1 MLNDKYSCHK
11 RVIYPLCACAGYI
24 VMMYG
29 AVAAMPADTVQPAT
43 ASEDDSVVWVTA
55 RKIKEDPLRVPLSLS
70 VFDKQTLEERRVD
83 DIARLI
89 REVPNIGMSALGD
102 GRSTH
107 LSMRGVGTLAKPLG
121 HDDTSVVTYIDGVPQ
136 PLFGSDLRFLDV
148 ERIEVLRGPQG
159 TVFGRNAQA
168 GAINI
173 ITRQPSDDPLHTL
186 RAEGALDRRSQ
197 NIGQLTLS
205 GPLRDGTLKGSFSA
219 AYADQGGDVRNQ
231 VGGWMGREQNGAMRT
246 TLLATPDDITQL
258 VLALSYGRDRLTPSN
273 FVLQGTPNFPIV
285 ALDPKGWAHRET
297 GALSLT
303 ANRTLRTLQVTSVTA
318 FNRYDFDNLTNNSE
332 ALTYGTWF
340 NQPSAAFLPALDWS
354 TYDEKQRS
362 FYQELRMSSLDKAR
376 VGWVGGMNYLHDD
389 YRLMNDYT
397 TTSMLAPSNASSMIN
412 GIRNN
417 HYQTD
422 SYALFGELTT
432 ALTESEKLK
441 GTLGLRYTHDSKGY
455 HAHFQNNG
463 HPGNVAAFDQQ
474 GRLQYDM
481 VTGRAALH
489 YQLTRDAM
497 LYTSVARGAKSGGF
511 PNFTNN
517 APNGMR
523 DAPYQASSSWSYEVG
538 SKNRVAG
545 GRGEWNLALFY
556 NQVRNEHLFAKE
568 KNSMVFTPQSI
579 DTASYGAELDGGWQ
593 VAEHWRFGGG
603 VGFTHAEL
611 RNVSTSVA
619 DKTGAR
625 DGYRVP
631 AVPRVTTSMTLA
643 YYDSAAELGIPDA
656 NVFALIQH
664 QFIAQREAN
673 VNNNFTLPAYRQIN
687 LRAGLEFPSLDVY
700 LFAQNLTN
708 ERPQYTGISYMPGV
722 NVVTMGHGRVIGAG
736 MKVHM

>member
-1 MLNDKYSCHK
+1 MLNNKYFCHK
-11 RVIYPLCACAGYI
+11 RVTYPMCVCAGYALC
-24 VMMYG
+24 G
-29 AVAAMPADTVQPAT
+29 AVAATPVDTAQPPT
-43 ASEDDSVVWVTA
+43 EQEDDSVVWVTA
-55 RKIKEDPLRVPLSLS
+55 RKIKEDSLRVPLSLS
-70 VFDKQTLEERRVD
+70 VFDKQTIEDRRID

-89 REVPNIGMSALGD
+89 RGVPNIGMSALGD

-107 LSMRGVGTLAKPLG
+107 LSMRGVGTLAQPLG

-136 PLFGSDLRFLDV
+136 PLFGSDLRFLNV

-173 ITRQPSDDPLHTL
+173 ITRQPSDDAQHTL
-186 RAEGALDRRSQ
+186 RAEGALDRHSQ
-197 NIGQLTLS
+197 NLGQLTFS
-205 GPLRDGTLKGSFSA
+205 GPLRDDMLKGSFSA

-231 VGGWMGREQNGAMRT
+231 VGGWMGREQDGAMRT

-258 VLALSYGRDRLTPSN
+258 VLALSYGRDRLMPSN
-273 FVLQGTPNFPIV
+273 FVLQGTPNFPSV

-397 TTSMLAPSNASSMIN
+397 TTSLLAPSNVSSMIN
-412 GIRNN
+412 GKRNN

-432 ALTESEKLK
+432 ALTDSEKLK

-517 APNGMR
+517 APSGMR
-523 DAPYQASSSWSYEVG
+523 DEPYQASSSWSYEVG

-556 NQVRNEHLFAKE
+556 NQVRNEHMFAKE
-568 KNSMVFTPQSI
+568 RNSMAFTPQSI
-579 DTASYGAELDGGWQ
+579 DTASYGAELEGGWQ
-593 VAEHWRFGGG
+593 VAEHWRLGGG
-603 VGFTHAEL
+603 VGYTHAEL
-611 RNVSTSVA
+611 RNVPSNVA
-619 DKTGAR
+619 DKTWAR

-631 AVPRVTTSMTLA
+631 AVPRFTTSLTMA
-643 YYDSAAELGIPDA
+643 YYDSAAVLGIPAA
-656 NVFALIQH
+656 NVFALAQH

-673 VNNNFTLPAYRQIN
+673 VDNNFTLPAYRQIN

-722 NVVTMGHGRVIGAG
+722 NVVTVGHGRVIGAG

>member
-1 MLNDKYSCHK
+1 MLNNKYLCHK
-11 RVIYPLCACAGYI
+11 RVQFALRVSAGCLI
-24 VMMYG
+24 SG
-29 AVAAMPADTVQPAT
+29 AVAVIPVGAAPPPKT
-43 ASEDDSVVWVTA
+43 AEDDSVVWVTA
-55 RKIKEDPLRVPLSLS
+55 RKIKEDPQRVPLSLS
-70 VFDKQTLEERRVD
+70 VFDKQMLEDRRID

-89 REVPNIGMSALGD
+89 RNVPNTSMSALGD

-107 LSMRGVGTLAKPLG
+107 LSMRGVGTLAQPLG

-136 PLFGSDLRFLDV
+136 PLFGSDLRFLDI

-173 ITRQPSDDPLHTL
+173 ITRQPGDGAQHTL

-197 NIGQLTLS
+197 NLGQLTFS
-205 GPLRDGTLKGSFSA
+205 GPLRDDTLKGSFSA

-273 FVLQGTPNFPIV
+273 FVLQGTPNFPAV

-303 ANRTLRTLQVTSVTA
+303 ATRALSTLQVTSITA
-318 FNRYDFDNLTNNSE
+318 LNRYDFDNLTNNSE

-362 FYQELRMSSLDKAR
+362 FYQEVRMSSLDKAR
-376 VGWVGGMNYLHDD
+376 VGWVGGINYLHDD

-397 TTSMLAPSNASSMIN
+397 TTSMMAPINDSSMIN
-412 GIRNN
+412 GKRNS

-422 SYALFGELTT
+422 SYALFGELTA

-441 GTLGLRYTHDSKGY
+441 GTLGVRYTHDSKGY

-497 LYTSVARGAKSGGF
+497 VYTSVARGAKSGGF

-517 APNGMR
+517 APSARR
-523 DAPYQASSSWSYEVG
+523 DDPYQASSSWSYEVG
-538 SKNRVAG
+538 SKNRVDG

-568 KNSMVFTPQSI
+568 TYSMVFTPQSI
-579 DTASYGAELDGGWQ
+579 DTASYGAELEGGWQ
-593 VAEHWRFGGG
+593 MAEHWRLGGG
-603 VGFTHAEL
+603 IGYTHAAL
-611 RNVSTSVA
+611 RNVPIGVA

-631 AVPRVTTSMTLA
+631 AVPRLTTSLTLT
-643 YYDSAAELGIPDA
+643 YYHSAAALGIPDA
-656 NVFALIQH
+656 NVFALVQH
-664 QFIAQREAN
+664 QFIAQREAS
-673 VNNNFTLPAYRQIN
+673 VANNFTLPAYRQLN
-687 LRAGLEFPSLDVY
+687 LRIGLEFPSLDVY

-708 ERPQYTGISYMPGV
+708 ERPQYTGINYMPGV
-722 NVVTMGHGRVIGAG
+722 NVVTVGHGRVIGAG
-736 MKVHM
+736 IKVHM

>member
-1 MLNDKYSCHK
+1 MLNNKYLCHK
-11 RVIYPLCACAGYI
+11 RVPFVLRASAGCLI
-24 VMMYG
+24 SG
-29 AVAAMPADTVQPAT
+29 AVAVMPVGAAQAPMT
-43 ASEDDSVVWVTA
+43 AEDDSVVWVTA
-55 RKIKEDPLRVPLSLS
+55 RKIKEDPQRVPLSLS
-70 VFDKQTLEERRVD
+70 VFDKQMLEDRRID

-89 REVPNIGMSALGD
+89 RNVPNTGMSALGD

-107 LSMRGVGTLAKPLG
+107 LSMRGVGTLAQPLG

-136 PLFGSDLRFLDV
+136 PLFGSDLRFIDV

-173 ITRQPSDDPLHTL
+173 ITRQPGDDAQHTL

-197 NIGQLTLS
+197 NLGQLTFS
-205 GPLRDGTLKGSFSA
+205 GPLRDDTLKGRFSA

-273 FVLQGTPNFPIV
+273 FVLQGTPNFPAV

-303 ANRTLRTLQVTSVTA
+303 ATRALSTLQVASITA
-318 FNRYDFDNLTNNSE
+318 LNRYDFDNLTNNSE
-332 ALTYGTWF
+332 ALTCGTWF
-340 NQPSAAFLPALDWS
+340 NQPSAAFLPALDRS

-362 FYQELRMSSLDKAR
+362 FYQEVRMNSLDNAR
-376 VGWVGGMNYLHDD
+376 VGWVGGINYLHDD

-397 TTSMLAPSNASSMIN
+397 TTSMLAPINDSSMIN
-412 GIRNN
+412 GKRNN

-422 SYALFGELTT
+422 SYALFGELTA

-441 GTLGLRYTHDSKGY
+441 GTLGVRYTHDSKGY

-463 HPGNVAAFDQQ
+463 HPGNVAAFEQQ

-497 LYTSVARGAKSGGF
+497 VYTSVARGAKSGGF

-517 APNGMR
+517 APSGMR
-523 DAPYQASSSWSYEVG
+523 DEPYQASSSWSYEVG
-538 SKNRVAG
+538 SKNRVNG

-568 KNSMVFTPQSI
+568 TYSMVFTPQSI
-579 DTASYGAELDGGWQ
+579 DTASYGAELEGGWQ
-593 VAEHWRFGGG
+593 MAEHWRLGGG
-603 VGFTHAEL
+603 IGYTHAEL
-611 RNVSTSVA
+611 RNVPTGVA

-631 AVPRVTTSMTLA
+631 AAPRLTTSLTLT
-643 YYDSAAELGIPDA
+643 YYDSAAALGIPDA
-656 NVFALIQH
+656 NVFALAQH
-664 QFIAQREAN
+664 QFIAQREAS
-673 VNNNFTLPAYRQIN
+673 VANNFTLPAYRQLN
-687 LRAGLEFPSLDVY
+687 LRAGLEFTSLDVY

-708 ERPQYTGISYMPGV
+708 EQPQYTGISYMPGV
-722 NVVTMGHGRVIGAG
+722 NVVTVGHGRVIGAG